1 LPSSGEL
8 EDRILD
14 LLRSAGR
21 PLTIGE
27 IASSLGWEG
36 DLRPLRR
43 ILADMV
49 RRGLVERVPD
59 YDRGRM
65 AFRARGGGSE

>member
-1 LPSSGEL
+1 MPGSEEL
-8 EDRILD
+8 EDRILG
-14 LLRSAGR
+14 LLRGSGR
-21 PLTIGE
+21 PLTVDE

-59 YDRGRM
+59 YDRSRM
-65 AFRARGGGSE
+65 AFRVRGGV